1 MVINERRKYKNIIDK
16 YKLHYKLLSEI
27 HEYHTLKIHWG
38 VGPIMYK
45 NIKIGDSKCMRCY
58 QPCKCK
64 IWKWCGYYRLVI
76 YGKNS
81 KTQELIFLGIDFRIA
96 WARICDI
103 RENGE
108 I

>member
-1 MVINERRKYKNIIDK
+1 MVINERRKYKI
-16 YKLHYKLLSEI
+16 HYKLLYEI

-45 NIKIGDSKCMRCY
+45 MISMRCY
-58 QPCKCK
+58 SECIRYYTSCRCK
-64 IWKWCGYYRLVI
+64 IWKDDGYYKLVI

-81 KTQELIFLGIDFRIA
+81 KSNEISFLGNDFRIA